1 MKKRKCPAC
10 KLGFNS
16 KSKPVKC
23 HGCDGFTHA
32 RVRCTSSPEAK
43 DNFFCKICV
52 PVSIDTN
59 VSKDT
64 ENEKMEKTSSGW
76 KCKICNL
83 CVKTSYSMKRHITNQ
98 HIDLGS
104 TVESPNST
112 PEAITAETE
121 MTTAADCD
129 LTQQEGFPPT
139 PRREQTLNDLLKKE
153 NWKNYFL
160 V

>member
-1 MKKRKCPAC
+1 
-10 KLGFNS
+10 
-16 KSKPVKC
+16 
-23 HGCDGFTHA
+23 
-32 RVRCTSSPEAK
+32 
-43 DNFFCKICV
+43 
-52 PVSIDTN
+52 
-59 VSKDT
+59 
-64 ENEKMEKTSSGW
+64 MEKTSSGW

-104 TVESPNST
+104 TVESPNSI

-121 MTTAADCD
+121 MTTAADCN